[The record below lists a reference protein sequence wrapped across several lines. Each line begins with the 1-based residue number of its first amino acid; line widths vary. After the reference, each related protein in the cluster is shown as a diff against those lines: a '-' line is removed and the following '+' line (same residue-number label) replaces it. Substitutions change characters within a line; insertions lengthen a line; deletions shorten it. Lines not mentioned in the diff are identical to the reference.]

1 MPTRQPLS
9 EADVLATAQ
18 REGLVLIEAPATATG
33 YKGVKKQTTNGSCYM
48 ARAGGK
54 HLGSFPSACEV
65 ALAYA
70 RHMSAARC
78 AQGAE
83 GAAQRLACAPVC
95 EPQLVAALEALRTS
109 ANSYGFTGVSASGNI
124 LKPFKATIPSSL
136 RAAESN
142 GYVGCFTTAE
152 EAAFAI
158 VSRVGLNAALTL
170 RPPQTMARRSAD
182 FYVPLDA
189 AAKDA
194 LVAQAEAEAAAAG
207 LTLVVNEKIPSGYNC
222 VQRRVLKRRKQEA
235 DAPAPCYYYV
245 AYVYRHDHSQMILG
259 TARTAAEAA
268 LMVAKHRALS
278 SARGAAEAL
287 VAVREDENESAEA
300 MTQHASEQT
309 VEGCRSAE
317 EDE

>member
-1 MPTRQPLS
+1 VAAMPTRQPLP

-18 REGLVLIEAPATATG
+18 REGLELIDAPGTATG
-33 YKGVKKQTTNGSCYM
+33 YKGVTKQATTGSCYM

-54 HLGSFPSACEV
+54 HLGSFPSACEA

-70 RHMSAARC
+70 RHTSEARR

-83 GAAQRLACAPVC
+83 GAGQILACAPPVC
-95 EPQLVAALEALRTS
+95 EPQLVAALDALRTS
-109 ANSYGFTGVSASGNI
+109 ANSFGFTGVSASGNK

-136 RAAESN
+136 RTAESN

-170 RPPQTMARRSAD
+170 RPPQTTARKSAD

-189 AAKDA
+189 AAEDA
-194 LVAQAEAEAAAAG
+194 LVAQAKAEAAAAG

-235 DAPAPCYYYV
+235 DAPPCYYYV
-245 AYVYRHDHSQMILG
+245 AYV
-259 TARTAAEAA
+259 
-268 LMVAKHRALS
+268 S
-278 SARGAAEAL
+278 S
-287 VAVREDENESAEA
+287 
-300 MTQHASEQT
+300 
-309 VEGCRSAE
+309 
-317 EDE
+317 

>member
-1 MPTRQPLS
+1 LS
-9 EADVLATAQ
+9 EADVLVTAQ
-18 REGLVLIEAPATATG
+18 REGLVLIEAPGTATG
-33 YKGVKKQTTNGSCYM
+33 YKGVTKQATTGSCYM

-54 HLGSFPSACEV
+54 HLGSFPSACEA

-70 RHMSAARC
+70 RHTSEARR

-83 GAAQRLACAPVC
+83 GAGQILACAPVC
-95 EPQLVAALEALRTS
+95 EPQHVAALNALRTS
-109 ANSYGFTGVSASGNI
+109 ANPYGFTGVSASGKK

-136 RAAESN
+136 RAVGSN

-170 RPPQTMARRSAD
+170 RPPQTTARKSAD

-189 AAKDA
+189 AAEDA
-194 LVAQAEAEAAAAG
+194 LVAQAKAEAAAAG

-235 DAPAPCYYYV
+235 DAPPCYCYV
-245 AYVYRHDHSQMILG
+245 AYVYRRDHSQMILG
-259 TARTAAEAA
+259 TTRTAAEAA
-268 LMVAKHRALS
+268 LIVARHRALS
-278 SARGAAEAL
+278 SAQGAGETLMTMRG
-287 VAVREDENESAEA
+287 DDNESAEA
-300 MTQHASEQT
+300 MMQQNETMEDCRYVEQ
-309 VEGCRSAE
+309 
-317 EDE
+317 DE